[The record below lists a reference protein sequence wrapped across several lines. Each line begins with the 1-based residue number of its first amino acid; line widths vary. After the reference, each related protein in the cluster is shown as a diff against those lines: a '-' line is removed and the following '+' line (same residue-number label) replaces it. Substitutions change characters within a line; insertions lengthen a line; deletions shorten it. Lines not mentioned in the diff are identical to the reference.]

1 MSAADPSASPW
12 PAILRQAWDDVKP
25 FHGRFDRAWRIA
37 LLCAIVA
44 ATSMILKIPEAAIS
58 CYLVIFLIKEDA
70 VETCVM
76 AVGVIVLATLVV
88 ALMIPLVNAT
98 VESPQTRLAVMFG
111 VSFVFLFLSSVTPLG
126 EQAAVIALI
135 VAFIMTL
142 VTYVPIGQI
151 GDQGL
156 LMAWKMACMPM
167 ALMILF
173 SLVLGTPSHV
183 LARRKIIDRL
193 KAAADLIETR
203 EAPGSLPE
211 LLAEGNEA
219 LLKQVTMVKALHL
232 VDRAT
237 STWLTGA
244 TETSYRVLL
253 AARALP
259 AGTGGATRASLA
271 AQLRGAADRIA
282 RTERP
287 ARPPPEARPGASPAH
302 VALRDALAGLS
313 APDGGGAPQPAKPQ
327 VLAADAFTNPEH
339 HRYALKTTIAAILCY
354 LIYTGIQWDGIHTA
368 MITVYVAALGTIAE
382 TVRKLTLRIVGCL
395 IGAGMGWLVLAFV
408 MPNLTS
414 IGGLAGMVFFGI
426 LVGAWIAVG
435 KERIQYVGF
444 QVALAYMLTTL
455 NGFGPSF
462 EISQATNRIYGIL
475 LGIFVVYV
483 IFTQFWPKSVAGDIR
498 ARLRDALDAIDRLS
512 ELPQTQVQDR
522 VSAASEA
529 QIALTKAEELLDI
542 APFEPVSNRL
552 PMAEIARLQGAL
564 DGLRESVVRV
574 SFDEAGDSPA
584 QQELARY
591 RDMLSPGR
599 PREGGATRAGASPC
613 GEPR

>member
-1 MSAADPSASPW
+1 
-12 PAILRQAWDDVKP
+12 V
-25 FHGRFDRAWRIA
+25 
-37 LLCAIVA
+37 C
-44 ATSMILKIPEAAIS
+44 
-58 CYLVIFLIKEDA
+58 
-70 VETCVM
+70 
-76 AVGVIVLATLVV
+76 
-88 ALMIPLVNAT
+88 
-98 VESPQTRLAVMFG
+98 
-111 VSFVFLFLSSVTPLG
+111 SS
-126 EQAAVIALI
+126 
-135 VAFIMTL
+135 
-142 VTYVPIGQI
+142 
-151 GDQGL
+151 
-156 LMAWKMACMPM
+156 
-167 ALMILF
+167 
-173 SLVLGTPSHV
+173 
-183 LARRKIIDRL
+183 
-193 KAAADLIETR
+193 DL
-203 EAPGSLPE
+203 
-211 LLAEGNEA
+211 
-219 LLKQVTMVKALHL
+219 
-232 VDRAT
+232 
-237 STWLTGA
+237 
-244 TETSYRVLL
+244 
-253 AARALP
+253 
-259 AGTGGATRASLA
+259 
-271 AQLRGAADRIA
+271 
-282 RTERP
+282 
-287 ARPPPEARPGASPAH
+287 
-302 VALRDALAGLS
+302 
-313 APDGGGAPQPAKPQ
+313 
-327 VLAADAFTNPEH
+327 
-339 HRYALKTTIAAILCY
+339 
-354 LIYTGIQWDGIHTA
+354 
-368 MITVYVAALGTIAE
+368 ITVYVAALGTIAE

-512 ELPQTQVQDR
+512 ELPQTQMQDR

-591 RDMLSPGR
+591 RDMLSAGR
-599 PREGGATRAGASPC
+599 PREGGATRAGASPL